1 MSDLVGNPK
10 HRFSHNEAQIFGN
23 PKYMLYNHSLIQTKL
38 VNHTVKLQRVPSDL
52 QIEDSDKTALE
63 FFPDLKFVIKPWKKS
78 RQTFTSLNIAK
89 KSKLYRQ
96 LISVYMGKYCM
107 QFLFFS
113 S

>member
-10 HRFSHNEAQIFGN
+10 HRFSHNESQIFGN

-38 VNHTVKLQRVPSDL
+38 VNHTVKLQKVPSDL

-78 RQTFTSLNIAK
+78 RQTFYILEYCQK
-89 KSKLYRQ
+89 KQ
-96 LISVYMGKYCM
+96 VV
-107 QFLFFS
+107 
-113 S
+113 